1 MSKKGHR
8 AYVIVINNYTE
19 EDIQQV
25 NNLQCIYL
33 VYSYEVGEETQTPH
47 IQGYVYFKDA
57 KTMSAVSKKL
67 KRAHLEPAY
76 GEAEANKQYI
86 VGPWTGLDKKTGKLK
101 HKPYN
106 ENFVEYGV
114 MPRQGARN
122 DMDAVR
128 KQLKEKP
135 SMRGIVETATSFQS
149 VRMAEVY
156 LKYHETV
163 RRFKPMVY
171 WFYGATGTGK
181 THEAMSMCSDD
192 VYVAMDTGKWF
203 DGYDAHEYIII
214 DDVRS
219 NFMSFSQWL
228 KFMDNIPFR
237 VETKGGTRQ
246 MLAKTMIFTS
256 SKPPIECITE
266 DRILHEDPNQFLDR
280 IDVIKYF
287 KGESKRVKPNA
298 KTTVEIIKSNI

>member
-8 AYVIVINNYTE
+8 AYVFTINNYTD
-19 EDIQQV
+19 EDNEQV
-25 NNLQCIYL
+25 NNLECIYL
-33 VYSYEVGEETQTPH
+33 VYAYEEGEETHTPH

-57 KTMSAVSKKL
+57 KTITAISKKL
-67 KRAHLEPAY
+67 KRAHLEPAN
-76 GEAEANKQYI
+76 GDAEANRKYI
-86 VGPWTGLDKKTGKLK
+86 VGPYDKNGK
-101 HKPYN
+101 HKPFN
-106 ENFVEYGV
+106 PNHFEKGE
-114 MPRQGARN
+114 MPKQGARN

-163 RRFKPMVY
+163 RRFKPKVY

-181 THEAMSMCSDD
+181 THEAMNMCSDD

-203 DGYDAHEYIII
+203 DGYDAHEYVII

-246 MLAKTMIFTS
+246 MLAKVMIFTS

-298 KTTVEIIKSNI
+298 ITTVEVIKSNI